1 LAPADIVNIVIKIK
15 NLIEYC
21 LLRAFTALLLSFP
34 LDYSLPL
41 ARWLADV
48 FYFFP
53 SKFRRRGLQHL
64 KMAYPDKSAAELR
77 RILKDVFEHF
87 TMMLVEVLSFPRKI
101 RRYNYTKYVEIKG
114 LELIDQALKGG
125 KGVMFISAHF
135 GNWEM
140 IGYAVSLLGYQI
152 NTVAR
157 FMPNQAAD
165 ALLNYSR
172 RFQGQRIIYNDNAVR
187 DMMRALKN
195 NRILALVCDQ
205 DARVNGVFV
214 DFMGLPSSTVRSP
227 ALLHLK
233 LGTPL
238 LMLYCY
244 RPKPNKFYYTFSFE
258 RCPLPALNPATAEKQ
273 ITQAFTADIEK
284 MIRKYPEQWMWMHR
298 RWKTRPQMNDGN
310 HR

>member
-1 LAPADIVNIVIKIK
+1 MIKFPNIV
-15 NLIEYC
+15 EYS
-21 LLRAFTALLLSFP
+21 LLRAITTLLLSFP
-34 LDYSLPL
+34 LNYSLSL
-41 ARWLADV
+41 SRWVADI
-48 FYFFP
+48 FYLFP
-53 SKFRRRGLQHL
+53 SKFRKRGLQHL
-64 KMAYPDKSAAELR
+64 RMAYPHKSADELKH
-77 RILKDVFEHF
+77 ILKGVFEHSA
-87 TMMLVEVLSFPRKI
+87 MMLVEVLSFPRKI
-101 RRYNYTKYVEIKG
+101 RKYNYTKYVQIKG

-125 KGVMFISAHF
+125 NGVMFISAHF

-152 NTVAR
+152 NTVVR
-157 FMPNQAAD
+157 FMPNPAAD

-187 DMMRALKN
+187 DMMRTLKN

-205 DARVNGVFV
+205 DARDNGIFV

-233 LGTPL
+233 FGTPL

-258 RCPLPALNPATAEKQ
+258 ECALPKLNPATAEEQ
-273 ITQAFTADIEK
+273 ITQAFTADIER
-284 MIRKYPEQWMWMHR
+284 MIRKYPEQWMWIHR
-298 RWKTRPQMNDGN
+298 RWKTKP
-310 HR
+310 